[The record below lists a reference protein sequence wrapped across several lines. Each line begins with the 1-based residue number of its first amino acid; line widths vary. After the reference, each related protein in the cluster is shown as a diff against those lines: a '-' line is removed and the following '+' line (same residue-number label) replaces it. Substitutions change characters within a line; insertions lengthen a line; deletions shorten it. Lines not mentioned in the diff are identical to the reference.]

1 MKKRAPPKKR
11 SYDNATRLARATE
24 GKKRIVETLVELLVE
39 KKGGDVTFKEISAR
53 SGIPERTIFR
63 FYTDK
68 SELHSELDSY
78 LGSYIGAAVVQLSTM
93 DVAAFA
99 KNAFLLFDKH
109 EPLVLAYLYSP
120 FGREARSLFR
130 RKLNKLIDGK
140 LRIEK
145 KLSDNLATR
154 KKIALICSLINAEIW
169 NDIRKDFSYSG
180 AEMGDSV
187 DWAIRALIKEL

>member
-1 MKKRAPPKKR
+1 MKKRKAPKKR
-11 SYDNATRLARATE
+11 SYDNATRLARAAE

-39 KKGGDVTFKEISAR
+39 KKGGDVTFKEISSR

-63 FYTDK
+63 FYSDK
-68 SELHSELDSY
+68 IELHSELDRY
-78 LGSYIGAAVVQLSTM
+78 LGSYIAATVEQLSTM

-99 KNAFLLFDKH
+99 KNAFLLFDKY

-140 LRIEK
+140 LRLQK
-145 KLSDNLATR
+145 KIGSDSSTA

-169 NDIRKDFSYSG
+169 NDIRKDFSFTG
-180 AEMGDSV
+180 ADMGDSV
-187 DWAIRALIKEL
+187 EWAIRALIKEL